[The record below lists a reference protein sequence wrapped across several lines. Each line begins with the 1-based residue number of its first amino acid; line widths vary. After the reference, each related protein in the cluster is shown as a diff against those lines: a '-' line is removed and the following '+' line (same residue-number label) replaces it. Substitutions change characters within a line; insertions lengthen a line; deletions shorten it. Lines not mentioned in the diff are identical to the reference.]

1 MLDLEP
7 IRSLITVEI
16 LTSVNVFGSSLGD
29 FDLVWEPFTT

>member
-16 LTSVNVFGSSLGD
+16 LKSVSIFNGSLDD
-29 FDLVWEPFTT
+29 F

>member
-16 LTSVNVFGSSLGD
+16 LTSVNVFSGSLGD
-29 FDLVWEPFTT
+29 F